1 MFQGIALRLI
11 MVLVLY
17 LNDLV
22 VTGDEPLMI

>member
-1 MFQGIALRLI
+1 VFQGIALRLI